1 MFDISASTLKRAAE
15 RKYGDAAVVSE
26 PYFVDHEVV
35 RVGISVGDASFG
47 ANFYYKVGE
56 FS

>member
-1 MFDISASTLKRAAE
+1 MYDISSNTIKLAAQ
-15 RKYGDAAVVSE
+15 RKYGAAAVVSE

-35 RVGISVGDASFG
+35 RVGISVAGASFG
-47 ANFYYKVGE
+47 ANFYFKVGE